1 MKFNEDIIRLDY
13 SESNID
19 ILENIVNKEQLK
31 DKFIAYLVNK
41 SAIKVGAGNIN
52 DSSK

>member
-1 MKFNEDIIRLDY
+1 MKFNEDINRLEY

-41 SAIKVGAGNIN
+41 SAIKAGAGNIN